1 MKKQFKLGILTL
13 FFVGVVI
20 LCLILKKIYIL
31 EIGILTLY
39 LYGWLNFIYSKKKP
53 IGFIIFWMSLLFF
66 NLNKIFFDLF
76 GIEKW
81 DKMTW
86 WINYTYSEKAKWYTL
101 IIVFL
106 ALYSILFGGI
116 VGDNRKK
123 IFYKIKITKLTKNIS
138 FVLFLY
144 STLIFFLKTLAE
156 LRVISKLGYVSIY
169 TGTLD
174 QINYPI
180 WYTGNSIL
188 IKLSFYTL
196 LINKMK
202 KKTFLVYSIIY
213 LMLYFISSFK
223 GQRVFFISELLIII
237 YLYIK
242 IYCIKIN
249 FKFYLKYIII
259 FIGILF
265 FIFFME
271 TFRGNGTL
279 GNLKIIERLNDYSSN
294 LDIITLYLD
303 FQDKGL
309 RELNYFFAPITDGI
323 NNILNYS
330 IFKEGYSEMYL
341 KYRQE
346 LSIQLSAFLNK
357 SLYLKGYGLGG
368 NYLADIYST
377 FGIIGIFIIN
387 FIIGFL
393 LFRDYI
399 FFRSKYLIILYI
411 FFFKKLIY
419 APRASL
425 LFLPH
430 EVLLIWIYI
439 FILDFIGRR
448 KKNVKINNK
457 EFMSKQ
463 KFNI

>member
-1 MKKQFKLGILTL
+1 
-13 FFVGVVI
+13 
-20 LCLILKKIYIL
+20 
-31 EIGILTLY
+31 
-39 LYGWLNFIYSKKKP
+39 
-53 IGFIIFWMSLLFF
+53 
-66 NLNKIFFDLF
+66 
-76 GIEKW
+76 
-81 DKMTW
+81 
-86 WINYTYSEKAKWYTL
+86 
-101 IIVFL
+101 
-106 ALYSILFGGI
+106 
-116 VGDNRKK
+116 
-123 IFYKIKITKLTKNIS
+123 
-138 FVLFLY
+138 
-144 STLIFFLKTLAE
+144 
-156 LRVISKLGYVSIY
+156 
-169 TGTLD
+169 
-174 QINYPI
+174 
-180 WYTGNSIL
+180 
-188 IKLSFYTL
+188 
-196 LINKMK
+196 MK

-249 FKFYLKYIII
+249 FKFYLKYIVI

-439 FILDFIGRR
+439 FILNFIGRR